1 MAPAA
6 PYLRDLVL
14 MNEGVEYPICLGL
27 AHDYFGYIVPS
38 YNYALNPDN
47 PYLTEA
53 EGDHYEETY
62 SLGPDV
68 ERHVVHSILDL
79 VAWRPGS

>member
-1 MAPAA
+1 
-6 PYLRDLVL
+6 V
-14 MNEGVEYPICLGL
+14 IFGL

-38 YNYALNPDN
+38 YNYALNPES
-47 PYLTEA
+47 PYLAEA

-68 ERHVVHSILDL
+68 EKQLVDPLLEL
-79 VAWRPGS
+79 VAWRP